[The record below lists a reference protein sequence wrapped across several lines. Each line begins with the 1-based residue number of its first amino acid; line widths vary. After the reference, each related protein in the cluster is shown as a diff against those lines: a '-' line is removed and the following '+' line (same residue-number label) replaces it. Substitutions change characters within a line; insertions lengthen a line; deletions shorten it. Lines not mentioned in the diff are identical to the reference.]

1 MHRLLHKKLI
11 WLHLSGNSKKFL
23 NQTMTRFLTYLLVML
38 FAVSL
43 LQLPANAASKKA
55 KRVKPAKL
63 AASHAVSYAKNA
75 EAMQL
80 ADAIAAQEN
89 LDSAWVRAQIGGAK
103 FLPRVVKLMQP
114 GPVGGKKNWALYRS
128 RFVTPVHINAGVAF
142 WQANKDVLLRA
153 EAEYGVPSR
162 LVLGILGVETIY
174 GRNTG
179 GFRVLDALA
188 TLSFDYPTEHPRRE
202 ARVAYFRGELAQL
215 LVLSKQMDRE
225 PTSYKGSY
233 AGAMG
238 WPQFMPSS
246 WRKHAIDFDG
256 DGKIDLWQ
264 SPSDM
269 VGSIA
274 NYFKAYG
281 YKANVESRAG
291 LAFQQTVVELEN
303 GEEASTQYPVDDNFF
318 VITKYNNSYYYAAA
332 VLDLGAAIEAQMKDA
347 NAKN

>member
-1 MHRLLHKKLI
+1 
-11 WLHLSGNSKKFL
+11 
-23 NQTMTRFLTYLLVML
+23 ML
-38 FAVSL
+38 FAASL
-43 LQLPANAASKKA
+43 LQMPANAASKKA
-55 KRVKPAKL
+55 KRVKPAT
-63 AASHAVSYAKNA
+63 SHVVSYAKNA

-80 ADAIAAQEN
+80 ADAIAEQEN
-89 LDSAWVRAQIGGAK
+89 LDVKWVRAQMREAK

-128 RFVTPVHINAGVAF
+128 RFVTPLHVDAGVAF
-142 WQANKDVLLRA
+142 WQANKEALQRA
-153 EAEYGVPSR
+153 EAEYGVPPSI
-162 LVLGILGVETIY
+162 VLGILGVETIY

-179 GFRVLDALA
+179 SFRVLDALA

-202 ARVAYFRGELAQL
+202 ARVAYFRGELAQF
-215 LVLSKQMDRE
+215 LVLSKQMNRE
-225 PTSYKGSY
+225 PASYKGSY

-246 WRKHAIDFDG
+246 WRKHAVDFDG

-264 SPSDM
+264 SQSDM

-281 YKANVESRAG
+281 YKPNVTSRAG
-291 LAFQQTVVELEN
+291 LTFQQAVVELEN
-303 GEEASTQYPVDDNFF
+303 GDDAITQYPVDDNFF

-332 VLDLGAAIEAQMKDA
+332 VLDLGTAIEAQMKDV

>member
-1 MHRLLHKKLI
+1 
-11 WLHLSGNSKKFL
+11 
-23 NQTMTRFLTYLLVML
+23 ML
-38 FAVSL
+38 FAASL
-43 LQLPANAASKKA
+43 LQMPANAASKKA
-55 KRVKPAKL
+55 KRVKPAT
-63 AASHAVSYAKNA
+63 SHVVIYAKNA

-80 ADAIAAQEN
+80 ADAIAEQEN
-89 LDSAWVRAQIGGAK
+89 LDVKWVRAQMREAK

-128 RFVTPVHINAGVAF
+128 RFVTPLHVDAGVAF
-142 WQANKDVLLRA
+142 WQANKEALQRA
-153 EAEYGVPSR
+153 EAEYGVPPSI
-162 LVLGILGVETIY
+162 VLGILGVETIY

-179 GFRVLDALA
+179 SFRVLDALA

-202 ARVAYFRGELAQL
+202 ARVAYFRGELAQF
-215 LVLSKQMDRE
+215 LVLSKQMNRE
-225 PTSYKGSY
+225 PASYKGSY

-246 WRKHAIDFDG
+246 WRKHAVDFDG

-264 SPSDM
+264 SQSDM

-281 YKANVESRAG
+281 YKPNVTSRAG
-291 LAFQQTVVELEN
+291 LTFQQAVVELEN
-303 GEEASTQYPVDDNFF
+303 GDDAITQYLVDDNFF

-332 VLDLGAAIEAQMKDA
+332 VLDLGTAIEAQMKDV

>member
-1 MHRLLHKKLI
+1 MI
-11 WLHLSGNSKKFL
+11 
-23 NQTMTRFLTYLLVML
+23 
-38 FAVSL
+38 FAASL
-43 LQLPANAASKKA
+43 LQMPANAASKKS
-55 KRVKPAKL
+55 KRAKPATN
-63 AASHAVSYAKNA
+63 HAVSYAKNA

-80 ADAIAAQEN
+80 ADAIAEQEN
-89 LDSAWVRAQIGGAK
+89 LDVKWVRAQMREAK

-128 RFVTPVHINAGVAF
+128 RFVTPLHVDAGVAF
-142 WQANKDVLLRA
+142 WQANKEALQRA
-153 EAEYGVPSR
+153 ETEYGVPPSI
-162 LVLGILGVETIY
+162 VLGILGVETIY

-179 GFRVLDALA
+179 SFRVLDALA

-215 LVLSKQMDRE
+215 LVLAKQMNRE

-246 WRKHAIDFDG
+246 WRKHAVDFDS
-256 DGKIDLWQ
+256 DGKLDLWQ
-264 SPSDM
+264 SQSDM

-281 YKANVESRAG
+281 YKTSVANRAG
-291 LAFQQTVVELEN
+291 LAFQQAVVELEN

-318 VITKYNNSYYYAAA
+318 VITKYNSSYYYAAA
-332 VLDLGAAIEAQMKDA
+332 VLDLGAAIEAEIKNGQ
-347 NAKN
+347 AKN

>member
-1 MHRLLHKKLI
+1 M
-11 WLHLSGNSKKFL
+11 F
-23 NQTMTRFLTYLLVML
+23 
-38 FAVSL
+38 FAASL
-43 LQLPANAASKKA
+43 LQMPASAASKKS
-55 KRVKPAKL
+55 KRVNPVT
-63 AASHAVSYAKNA
+63 SHVVSYAKNA

-80 ADAIAAQEN
+80 ADAIAEQEN
-89 LDSAWVRAQIGGAK
+89 LDVTWVRAQMREAK

-128 RFVTPVHINAGVAF
+128 RFVTPLHVEAGVAF
-142 WQANKDVLLRA
+142 WKINKEALQKA
-153 EAEYGVPSR
+153 ETEYGVPPS
-162 LVLGILGVETIY
+162 VMLGILGVETIY

-179 GFRVLDALA
+179 SFRVLDALA

-215 LVLSKQMDRE
+215 LVLAKQMNRE

-264 SPSDM
+264 SQSDM

-281 YKANVESRAG
+281 YKPNVTSRAG
-291 LAFQQTVVELEN
+291 LAFQQAVVELEN
-303 GEEASTQYPVDDNFF
+303 GDDAVTQYPVDDNFF

-332 VLDLGAAIEAQMKDA
+332 VLDLGAAIEMEIK
-347 NAKN
+347 K